1 MRDSRL
7 PSLTA
12 LVVACARGVA
22 NVSAGSK
29 APVDAIADRLV
40 PAPIG
45 ALMRAAQRAAG
56 RSVHL
61 DRALR
66 AGSLGLVD
74 HVTLRTAAIDAVV
87 VSCAER
93 VAQLVILGAGLDARA
108 WRMPQLAAATV
119 FEIDHPSTQAYKRAR
134 TAGARS
140 RARKVTFVGVDFERD
155 DLGVRLAASGHDS
168 ALPTM
173 WIWEGVTPYLTPEAL
188 AGTLDV
194 IGERS
199 SPGSVLAMTY
209 GTPDLVDGFRLLHPL
224 VRPAFRLLGEPLEG
238 LIETS
243 AAMRLLRARGFEVE
257 DDSGAPDWAARV
269 GARRPPVVVAER
281 LLVAEVRASSGR
293 ASPGRC

>member
-1 MRDSRL
+1 
-7 PSLTA
+7 
-12 LVVACARGVA
+12 
-22 NVSAGSK
+22 
-29 APVDAIADRLV
+29 
-40 PAPIG
+40 
-45 ALMRAAQRAAG
+45 
-56 RSVHL
+56 
-61 DRALR
+61 
-66 AGSLGLVD
+66 
-74 HVTLRTAAIDAVV
+74 
-87 VSCAER
+87 
-93 VAQLVILGAGLDARA
+93 
-108 WRMPQLAAATV
+108 QLAAATV

-134 TAGARS
+134 TTGARS
-140 RARKVTFVGVDFERD
+140 RAHKVTFVGGDFERD
-155 DLGVRLAASGHDS
+155 DLGARLAASGHE
-168 ALPTM
+168 AGLPTM